1 VSFDR
6 KQRPHS
12 SRFFVLVV
20 VVSTLTDL
28 ATAVNSQGKE
38 IHDLESMA
46 IESLEHASCG
56 VSHIMS
62 MQAKL
67 QQSSQENKHLYAAA
81 IGVVLFVCA
90 HWIFWSRFEADHDT
104 DMPEHP

>member
-1 VSFDR
+1 
-6 KQRPHS
+6 
-12 SRFFVLVV
+12 
-20 VVSTLTDL
+20 
-28 ATAVNSQGKE
+28 VNSQGKE
-38 IHDLESMA
+38 INDLESMT

-67 QQSSQENKHLYAAA
+67 QKSSQENKHLYAAA

-90 HWIFWSRFEADHDT
+90 HWMFWPRFDDGNNNG
-104 DMPEHP
+104 MPEHP